1 MYVWNP
7 NLQKVQGETAVAS
20 TEKTQTQSPQAH
32 QTNSFNR
39 VCCGV
44 REKPA
49 LGLRTFSV
57 ERYSI
62 VHDHPSQPK
71 GLGCWGFPG
80 VGAGLQMFW
89 IWWSLD
95 DFRILHMTIYM
106 QWCTSYIYSDI
117 LYMKNVDQTNI
128 ISPSICSNIRDMAR
142 CYHPLI
148 FSSSP
153 PVKRR
158 IIFELR
164 CFRDHLF
171 V

>member
-1 MYVWNP
+1 MIDNVCFFQSQ
-7 NLQKVQGETAVAS
+7 LQKVQEKPPLLRLRRSRHSHLRLIKQIPS
-20 TEKTQTQSPQAH
+20 TEFVA
-32 QTNSFNR
+32 
-39 VCCGV
+39 V
-44 REKPA
+44 
-49 LGLRTFSV
+49 SV

-128 ISPSICSNIRDMAR
+128 ISPNICSNIRDMAR

>member
-7 NLQKVQGETAVAS
+7 NLKKKVQGETAVAS
-20 TEKTQTQSPQAH
+20 TEKTQTQSPQA
-32 QTNSFNR
+32 
-39 VCCGV
+39 
-44 REKPA
+44 
-49 LGLRTFSV
+49 LGLWTFSV

-128 ISPSICSNIRDMAR
+128 ISPNICSNIRDMAR

-171 V
+171 F

>member
-1 MYVWNP
+1 MIDNVC
-7 NLQKVQGETAVAS
+7 LESQLEKKVQGETAVAS
-20 TEKTQTQSPQAH
+20 TEKTQTQSPQA
-32 QTNSFNR
+32 
-39 VCCGV
+39 
-44 REKPA
+44 
-49 LGLRTFSV
+49 LGLWTFSV

-117 LYMKNVDQTNI
+117 LYMKHVDQTNI
-128 ISPSICSNIRDMAR
+128 ISPNICSNIRDMAR

>member
-7 NLQKVQGETAVAS
+7 SSK
-20 TEKTQTQSPQAH
+20 KCRR
-32 QTNSFNR
+32 NR
-39 VCCGV
+39 RCFVWEEPDTVPSGSSNKFLKNCCSV

-49 LGLRTFSV
+49 LGLWTFSV

-62 VHDHPSQPK
+62 VYHPSHPK

-80 VGAGLQMFW
+80 VGAGFAHGAFPWMIPQYFAWLYTCHDVH
-89 IWWSLD
+89 IAY
-95 DFRILHMTIYM
+95 RE
-106 QWCTSYIYSDI
+106 I
-117 LYMKNVDQTNI
+117 LYMKHIDQTNDI
-128 ISPSICSNIRDMAR
+128 LPKICSKIRDMAG
-142 CYHPLI
+142 CYHPLS
-148 FSSSP
+148 FSSSS

-164 CFRDHLF
+164 CFWDHLF